1 MWFKQIL
8 LFQLTQAI
16 AYAPEKLTEQLAP
29 LAFTPCLPSMPSCAG
44 WVSPIPDAEED
55 GPLVHGAN
63 SKIMLCLQIEEKI
76 LPATVIRQAVDDKVK
91 KIQARDDRKVR
102 QKEKMTL
109 KDEVTMT
116 LLPRAFTKL
125 TRIYAYIDTTTNL
138 LVLGTTQ
145 SAKVE
150 QFLAIFKRCVTE
162 SVKPF
167 EVKKPSPIMT
177 HWLKNQSNPVEF
189 EIAKA
194 CTLQD
199 PQQQNRMVRCQHQDL
214 LAPGIQT
221 ILKEGCEVK
230 QLALCWH
237 DRVNFTLADDFS
249 LRNIHYEEE
258 VIAAANDIDSES
270 KQQQFDADFF
280 IMAETLGGLFVD
292 LMKVFVKSSAEERE
306 TVAA

>member
-8 LFQLTQAI
+8 LFQLTEAI
-16 AYAPEKLTEQLAP
+16 AYAPEKLTEQLVP
-29 LAFTPCLPSMPSCAG
+29 LAFSPCLPSMPSCAG
-44 WVSPIPDAEED
+44 WVSPVPDAEED
-55 GPLVHGAN
+55 APLVHGSN
-63 SKIMLCLQIEEKI
+63 SKIMMCLQIEEKI
-76 LPATVIRQAVDDKVK
+76 LPATVVRQAVEDKVK

-125 TRIYAYIDTTTNL
+125 TRIYAYIDTATNM

-145 SAKVE
+145 TAKAE

-162 SVKPF
+162 NVKLVEF
-167 EVKKPSPIMT
+167 KKPSPIMT

-189 EIAKA
+189 EIAQA
-194 CTLQD
+194 CMLQD
-199 PQQQNRMVRCQHQDL
+199 PRQQNRIVRCQHQDL
-214 LAPGIQT
+214 FAQGIQT

-237 DRVNFTLADDFS
+237 DRVNFVLADDFS
-249 LRNIHYEEE
+249 LRNIQYQEE
-258 VIAAANDIDSES
+258 VIAAANDMDAES

-280 IMAETLGGLFVD
+280 IMAETLSGLFVD
-292 LMKVFVKSSAEERE
+292 LMKVFAKSTADEMD